1 MEPISVAVAAFAA
14 IKSGVKL
21 GKDAQSMMSDIGK
34 MWGAIDEVRG
44 EHKKKKKSPFTS
56 ANEEA
61 LETFAALK
69 KAEDLERELEKVV
82 KMTRGF
88 YAWQDLLKIR
98 GQIKRERME
107 AEQARKAKAAQ
118 QMELA
123 AAVALFIT
131 LVCCMIWGVWMFL
144 T

>member
-44 EHKKKKKSPFTS
+44 EHRKKKKSPFTS

-61 LETFAALK
+61 LETYAALK

-98 GQIKRERME
+98 GQIKRERLE
-107 AEQARKAKAAQ
+107 AERARKAKAAQ

>member
-21 GKDAQSMMSDIGK
+21 GKDAQSMMQDIGK

-107 AEQARKAKAAQ
+107 AEKARKAKAAQ

>member
-69 KAEDLERELEKVV
+69 KAEDLEGELERIV

-98 GQIKRERME
+98 GQIKRERLE
-107 AEQARKAKAAQ
+107 AERARKAKAAQ

>member
-21 GKDAQSMMSDIGK
+21 GKDAQSMMQDIGK

-44 EHKKKKKSPFTS
+44 EHRKKKKSPFTS

-107 AEQARKAKAAQ
+107 AEKARKAKVAQ

>member
-44 EHKKKKKSPFTS
+44 EHRKKKKSPFTS

-107 AEQARKAKAAQ
+107 AEKARKAKVAQ

>member
-1 MEPISVAVAAFAA
+1 MDPITVAMTAFAA

-21 GKDAQSMMSDIGK
+21 GKDAQSMMADIGK

-44 EHKKKKKSPFTS
+44 QHKRKKKSPFTS

-88 YAWQDLLKIR
+88 YAWQELLKIR
-98 GQIKRERME
+98 GQIKRERLE
-107 AEQARKAKAAQ
+107 AERARKAKVAQ

>member
-21 GKDAQSMMSDIGK
+21 GKDAQSMMQDIGK

-88 YAWQDLLKIR
+88 YAWQELLKIR

>member
-98 GQIKRERME
+98 GQIKRERLE
-107 AEQARKAKAAQ
+107 AERARKAKAAQ

>member
-21 GKDAQSMMSDIGK
+21 GKDAQSMMQDIGK

-88 YAWQDLLKIR
+88 YAWQELLKIR
-98 GQIKRERME
+98 GQIKRERLE
-107 AEQARKAKAAQ
+107 AERARKAKAAQ

>member
-1 MEPISVAVAAFAA
+1 MDPITIAMTAFAA

-44 EHKKKKKSPFTS
+44 QHKKKKASPFTS
-56 ANEEA
+56 ASEEA

-69 KAEDLERELEKVV
+69 KADDLEENLKKIVIQ
-82 KMTRGF
+82 TRGF
-88 YAWQDLLKIR
+88 YAWEELLKLR
-98 GQIKRERME
+98 GRIKRERIE
-107 AEQARKAKAAQ
+107 AEKARRAKMQ
-118 QMELA
+118 QRIEIG
-123 AAVALFIT
+123 AAVALFILLLAT
-131 LVCCMIWGVWMFL
+131 MIWGVWMFL

>member
-21 GKDAQSMMSDIGK
+21 GKDAQSMMQDIGK

-44 EHKKKKKSPFTS
+44 EHRKKKKSPFTS

-107 AEQARKAKAAQ
+107 AEKARKAKAAQ

>member
-1 MEPISVAVAAFAA
+1 MDPITVAMTAFAA

-44 EHKKKKKSPFTS
+44 QHKRKKKSPFTS
-56 ANEEA
+56 ANDEA

-69 KAEDLERELEKVV
+69 KAEDLERELEKIV

-88 YAWQDLLKIR
+88 YAWQELLKIR
-98 GQIKRERME
+98 GQIKRERLE
-107 AEQARKAKAAQ
+107 AERARKAKVAQ

>member
-69 KAEDLERELEKVV
+69 KAEDLERELEKIV

-88 YAWQDLLKIR
+88 YAWQELLKIR
-98 GQIKRERME
+98 GQIKRERLE
-107 AEQARKAKAAQ
+107 AERARKAKAAQ

>member
-34 MWGAIDEVRG
+34 MWGAIDEVREG
-44 EHKKKKKSPFTS
+44 HRKKKKSPFTS

-98 GQIKRERME
+98 GQIKRERLE
-107 AEQARKAKAAQ
+107 AERARKAKAAQ

>member
-69 KAEDLERELEKVV
+69 KAEDLEGELERIV

-88 YAWQDLLKIR
+88 YAWQELLKIR

-123 AAVALFIT
+123 AAVALFVT

>member
-44 EHKKKKKSPFTS
+44 EHRKKKKSPFTS

-107 AEQARKAKAAQ
+107 AEKARKAKAAQ

>member
-1 MEPISVAVAAFAA
+1 MDPITVAMTAFAA

-44 EHKKKKKSPFTS
+44 QHKKEKKSPFAS

-88 YAWQDLLKIR
+88 YAWQELLKIR
-98 GQIKRERME
+98 GQIKRERLE
-107 AEQARKAKAAQ
+107 AERARKAKVAQ

>member
-107 AEQARKAKAAQ
+107 AEKARKAKAAQ

>member
-69 KAEDLERELEKVV
+69 KAEDLEGELERIV

-98 GQIKRERME
+98 GQIKRERLE
-107 AEQARKAKAAQ
+107 AERARKAKMQ
-118 QMELA
+118 QRLELG
-123 AAVALFIT
+123 AAVALFVL
-131 LVCCMIWGVWMFL
+131 LVATMIFGVWLFL

>member
-1 MEPISVAVAAFAA
+1 MDPITVAMTAFAA

-21 GKDAQSMMSDIGK
+21 GKDAQSMMSEIGK

-44 EHKKKKKSPFTS
+44 QHKKKKKSPFAS

-88 YAWQDLLKIR
+88 YAWQELLKIR
-98 GQIKRERME
+98 GQIKRERLE
-107 AEQARKAKAAQ
+107 AERARKAKVAQ

>member
-1 MEPISVAVAAFAA
+1 MDPITVAMTAFAA

-21 GKDAQSMMSDIGK
+21 GKDAQSMMADIGK

-44 EHKKKKKSPFTS
+44 QHKRKKKSPFTS

-88 YAWQDLLKIR
+88 YAWQELLKIR
-98 GQIKRERME
+98 GQIKRERLE
-107 AEQARKAKAAQ
+107 AERARKAKVAQ

-123 AAVALFIT
+123 AAVALFA
-131 LVCCMIWGVWMFL
+131 LLLACMIWGVWMFL

>member
-21 GKDAQSMMSDIGK
+21 GKDAQSMMQDIGK

-44 EHKKKKKSPFTS
+44 EHRKKKKSPFTS

-98 GQIKRERME
+98 GQIKRERLE
-107 AEQARKAKAAQ
+107 AERARKAKAAQ

>member
-61 LETFAALK
+61 LETYAAQQ
-69 KAEDLERELEKVV
+69 KAADLEKELEAYI

-88 YAWQDLLKIR
+88 YAWKDLLKIR
-98 GQIKRERME
+98 GQIKRERLE
-107 AEQARKAKAAQ
+107 AEKARRAKMQ
-118 QMELA
+118 QRIEIG
-123 AAVALFIT
+123 AAVALFVLLLAT
-131 LVCCMIWGVWMFL
+131 MIFGVWLFL

>member
-1 MEPISVAVAAFAA
+1 MDPITVAMTAFAA

-44 EHKKKKKSPFTS
+44 QHKRKKKSPFSS

-88 YAWQDLLKIR
+88 YAWQELLKIR
-98 GQIKRERME
+98 GQIKRERLE
-107 AEQARKAKAAQ
+107 AERARKAKVAQ

-131 LVCCMIWGVWMFL
+131 LVCCMFWGVWMFL

>member
-21 GKDAQSMMSDIGK
+21 GKDAQSMMQDIGK

-44 EHKKKKKSPFTS
+44 EHRKKKKSPFTS

-61 LETFAALK
+61 LETYAAQQ
-69 KAEDLERELEKVV
+69 KAADLEKELEAYI

-107 AEQARKAKAAQ
+107 AEKARRAKMQ
-118 QMELA
+118 QRIELG
-123 AAVALFIT
+123 AAVALFI
-131 LVCCMIWGVWMFL
+131 LLLACMIFGVWLFL

>member
-69 KAEDLERELEKVV
+69 KAEDLEHELEKIV

-88 YAWQDLLKIR
+88 YAWQELLKIR

>member
-21 GKDAQSMMSDIGK
+21 GKDAQSMMQDIGK

-44 EHKKKKKSPFTS
+44 QHKKKKKSPFTS

-69 KAEDLERELEKVV
+69 KAEDLERELEKIV

-88 YAWQDLLKIR
+88 YAWQELLKIR
-98 GQIKRERME
+98 GQIKRERLE
-107 AEQARKAKAAQ
+107 AEQARKAKLQ
-118 QMELA
+118 ERIEFA
-123 AAVALFIT
+123 AAVTLFLLLSAT
-131 LVCCMIWGVWMFL
+131 MIFGFWFFL

>member
-1 MEPISVAVAAFAA
+1 MDPITIAMTAFAA

-44 EHKKKKKSPFTS
+44 QHKKKKASPFTS
-56 ANEEA
+56 ASEEA

-69 KAEDLERELEKVV
+69 KADDLEENLKKIVIQ
-82 KMTRGF
+82 TRGF
-88 YAWQDLLKIR
+88 YAWEELLKLR
-98 GQIKRERME
+98 GRIKRERIE
-107 AEQARKAKAAQ
+107 AEKARRAKMQ
-118 QMELA
+118 QRIEIV
-123 AAVALFIT
+123 AAVALFILLLAT
-131 LVCCMIWGVWMFL
+131 MIFGVWLFL